1 MAAVAVLLLQL
12 LALGLLEQG
21 RTAPATLPHTGT
33 SSPTWGA
40 QRARLEPGLRQDP
53 APPRARVASGRTLVP
68 ADASQ
73 VMPWQGG
80 I

>member
-1 MAAVAVLLLQL
+1 MAAVAVLL